1 MIYELLKGNNV
12 KQKILIL
19 CTGNSC
25 RSQMAEGF
33 LKSFDGNLEFYS
45 AGTKPAKKINQ
56 FAVRAMQEVG
66 IDISSGIA
74 ENVDK
79 YLTQSF
85 DYVIT
90 VCDNAKE
97 TCPVFIGDV
106 KHRLHIGF
114 DDPAD
119 AAGSEEEVMPVYR
132 RVRDEI
138 KKDFYDFYTKN
149 LKNKQNIIKV
159 YVSGCANC
167 KKLEQ
172 MCNDALQELNVNAS
186 IEKITD
192 LQEIMKTGI
201 LSTPGLEING
211 KMISSG
217 KLPTKSTLIHWIQDN
232 IN

>member
-1 MIYELLKGNNV
+1 MK
-12 KQKILIL
+12 KKILIL

-25 RSQMAEGF
+25 RSQIAEGF
-33 LKSFDGNLEFYS
+33 LKSFNNNLEVFS
-45 AGTKPAKKINQ
+45 AGTKPAEKVNS
-56 FAVRAMQEVG
+56 FAIKAMKEIG

-79 YLTQSF
+79 YLSQSF

-97 TCPVFIGDV
+97 TCPVFIGNV
-106 KHRLHIGF
+106 THRLHIGF

-119 AAGSEEEVMPVYR
+119 VVGTEEEVMPVYR

-138 KKDFYDFYTKN
+138 KKDFYEFFTQN
-149 LKNKQNIIKV
+149 LESKENIIKI
-159 YVSGCANC
+159 YGSGCANC
-167 KKLEQ
+167 KNLEQ
-172 MCNDALQELNVNAS
+172 MCYNALQELQIDAS
-186 IEKITD
+186 VEKVTD
-192 LQEIMKTGI
+192 IQEIMKTGI

-217 KLPTKSTLIHWIQDN
+217 KLPTKSTLVHWIQDN
-232 IN
+232 IH